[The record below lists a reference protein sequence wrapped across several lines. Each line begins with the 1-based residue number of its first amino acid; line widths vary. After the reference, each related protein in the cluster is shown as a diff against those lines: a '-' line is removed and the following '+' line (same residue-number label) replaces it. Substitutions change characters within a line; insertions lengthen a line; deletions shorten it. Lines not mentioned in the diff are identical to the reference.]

1 MYCFQLS
8 RKITH
13 LVRTY
18 YFLCRLG
25 LLRRALSQGEVTSIL
40 MTYFACTKRIDFPF
54 VSKENH
60 FEGTHHDVMNGTIKT
75 LWGFRREN
83 RIPTTCWW
91 LQPTQRP
98 LSWYVRREDG
108 VMNCLGSELML
119 LITCHLPAPHP
130 GLVLLEEVPGD
141 ADQKLEWAVPTP
153 SP

>member
-1 MYCFQLS
+1 MAIAILTAMCISNVFFHVSSVPILQGSKRDSGKFRNLGKIVLPEDS
-8 RKITH
+8 RAGI
-13 LVRTY
+13 
-18 YFLCRLG
+18 
-25 LLRRALSQGEVTSIL
+25 
-40 MTYFACTKRIDFPF
+40 
-54 VSKENH
+54 
-60 FEGTHHDVMNGTIKT
+60 
-75 LWGFRREN
+75 WGFRREN

-108 VMNCLGSELML
+108 IMNCLGSELML